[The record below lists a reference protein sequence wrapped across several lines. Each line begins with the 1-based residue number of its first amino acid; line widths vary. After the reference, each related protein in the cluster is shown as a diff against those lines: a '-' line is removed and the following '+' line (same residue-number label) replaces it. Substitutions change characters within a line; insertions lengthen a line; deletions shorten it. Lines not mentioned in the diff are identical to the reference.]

1 MINEWALA
9 IQKKLRLA
17 DIMMLQHSF
26 PTMGFLTKRV
36 AETWMMNRMES
47 TFLKNMC
54 AWMFRRMP

>member
-26 PTMGFLTKRV
+26 PTTDYSFKANILHKLCCRSMIEANTDAGR
-36 AETWMMNRMES
+36 
-47 TFLKNMC
+47 
-54 AWMFRRMP
+54 